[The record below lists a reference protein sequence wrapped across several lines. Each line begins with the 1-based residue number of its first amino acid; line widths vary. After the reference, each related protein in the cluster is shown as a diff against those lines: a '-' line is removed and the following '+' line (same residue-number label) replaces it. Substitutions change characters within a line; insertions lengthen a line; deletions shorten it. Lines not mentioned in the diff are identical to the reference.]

1 MACAV
6 VFTPMLLIIG
16 QKETGSAL
24 VYLSFFLVFYREG
37 MPGSILFTG
46 VAMVFYFVV
55 GIKYENIWL
64 WDTPTSVGK
73 FIVLLFV
80 QIFTAGMVYV
90 YCHDKKKTQLILNYS
105 LSITLIFLLF
115 SEYVISNTPGVAAA
129 SMTLLGFVQPSLA
142 QLFVPRDSQEN
153 LTPSVESFGESK
165 FVWYT
170 FFSVFLYCIVFYT
183 LEAFNLFNWL
193 YWLGCIFGSTLLT
206 VLLILGIEHLTGSFR
221 KN

>member
-1 MACAV
+1 MNFELIKHIILFV
-6 VFTPMLLIIG
+6 LLLLG
-16 QKETGSAL
+16 QAL
-24 VYLSFFLVFYREG
+24 VCNHIHLFDCATPFLYV
-37 MPGSILFTG
+37 
-46 VAMVFYFVV
+46 YFVLMFRINYPRW
-55 GIKYENIWL
+55 GILAWA
-64 WDTPTSVGK
+64 
-73 FIVLLFV
+73 FV
-80 QIFTAGMVYV
+80 MGLGVDVF
-90 YCHDKKKTQLILNYS
+90 
-105 LSITLIFLLF
+105 
-115 SEYVISNTPGVAAA
+115 SNTPGVAAA

-153 LTPSVESFGESK
+153 LAPSVETFGESK

-170 FFSVFLYCIVFYT
+170 VFSVFLYCIVFYT